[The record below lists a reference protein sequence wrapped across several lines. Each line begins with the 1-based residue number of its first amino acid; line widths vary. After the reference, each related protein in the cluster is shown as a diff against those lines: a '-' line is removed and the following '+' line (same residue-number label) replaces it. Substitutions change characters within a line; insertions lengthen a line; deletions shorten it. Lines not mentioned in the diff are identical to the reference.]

1 MAEPNTA
8 EYQESGAGPET
19 DQPGLHTVRDAV
31 HKRIWSHVS
40 KGISLRR
47 DVIAGL
53 NNAISSV
60 PDGMANGALLGVSP
74 VHGLYATVVG
84 PAVGGA
90 LSSTQLMMVTTM
102 SAASLS
108 AAQALGDL
116 PEEARLDGLLA
127 MVILIGVFQLVA
139 AFLRLGRF
147 LGFVSYS
154 VTTGFLCGVSV
165 LLILSQLPLVTG
177 SDGPSG
183 VGGAIALLSE
193 PETVDWTSLALA
205 ASTLSL
211 AVVLPYTRISSLG
224 RLLAVVIPTFI
235 VLLLDLD
242 QVRLVRDSG
251 VIPQGIPLPSLPPL
265 TAFTPEVVTGAIAV
279 AIIILVQSAGVSHS
293 VPNPDGSVRNRSRD
307 FAAIGAA
314 NVVSGL
320 AQGLPVGGA
329 LSSTALNVLSGAE
342 SRWAGIFAG
351 LFMALIILF
360 LSSAVGMIAMPA
372 LGALLILAGFSS
384 IKPRDIRFVFETGWP
399 SRLAGGTT
407 FVAMLFLP
415 IQAAVGFGVV
425 LSAFLYINRSST
437 DVSVVELVE
446 REDGSIEER
455 HPPKKLPSEAVIVLD
470 VYGHLFYAGART
482 LDHLLPRPTDARRP
496 VVILRL
502 RGLTSI
508 GATLL
513 EVLSG
518 YANELASKGGRLYLT
533 GVRPEVRAQIDRTSR
548 LDLSGPVTILEATAI
563 RGESTRRAVAEGK
576 AWLAGYDAVSKS
588 SIIVDPPAKE

>member
-1 MAEPNTA
+1 MAESNTA
-8 EYQESGAGPET
+8 EDQELHTEPES
-19 DQPGLHTVRDAV
+19 DQPGLDAVRNAV
-31 HKRIWSHVS
+31 HKRIWSRVP

-47 DVIAGL
+47 DAIAGL
-53 NNAISSV
+53 SGAISSV

-74 VHGLYATVVG
+74 VHGLYATVAG
-84 PAVGGA
+84 PVVGGA
-90 LSSTQLMMVTTM
+90 LSSTQLMTVTTM

-139 AFLRLGRF
+139 GFLRLGRL

-165 LLILSQLPLVTG
+165 LLILSQLPVVTG

-183 VGGAIALLSE
+183 VRGALVLLSE
-193 PETVDWTSLALA
+193 PKSVDPTSLALA
-205 ASTLSL
+205 AATLGL
-211 AVVLPYTRISSLG
+211 AVVLPYTHLSSLG
-224 RLLAVVIPTFI
+224 RLIAVLIPSFV
-235 VLLLDLD
+235 VLLLDLE

-251 VIPQGIPLPSLPPL
+251 VIPQGLPLPSLPPL
-265 TAFTPEVVTGAIAV
+265 SAFTPEVITGAAAV
-279 AIIILVQSAGVSHS
+279 AVIILVQSAGVSHS

-307 FAAIGAA
+307 FVAIGAA

-342 SRWAGIFAG
+342 SRRAGIFAG
-351 LFMALIILF
+351 LFMAVIILF
-360 LSSAVGMIAMPA
+360 LSNAVGLIAMPA
-372 LGALLILAGFSS
+372 LGALLILAGASS
-384 IKPRDIRFVFETGWP
+384 IKPSDIRFVFETGWP

-407 FVAMLFLP
+407 FIAMLFLP

-446 REDGSIEER
+446 REDGLIEER
-455 HPPKKLPSEAVIVLD
+455 PPPQKLRSEAVTVLD

-482 LDHLLPRPTDARRP
+482 LDHLLPRPVDARRP
-496 VVILRL
+496 VVILGL
-502 RGLTSI
+502 RGLTSS

-533 GVRPEVRAQIDRTSR
+533 GVRPEVRAQIDRTKR
-548 LDLSGPVTILEATAI
+548 LDLSGSVTILEATAI

-576 AWLAGYDAVSKS
+576 AWLVSGGTS
-588 SIIVDPPAKE
+588 PR